1 MKNVLITGTSSGL
14 GEALAKQF
22 FKNNYN
28 VYGISRS
35 QTNTT
40 LTRSELCDFS
50 ALNSIE
56 GRLEKLTKGVDC
68 FDYVFLNA
76 GILGDLKPISKITI
90 DEYRNIFNIN
100 VWSNKIILDY
110 LLSKHKINNVI
121 GVSSG
126 AATKTYFGWSLYC
139 CSKAAFKQLLS
150 SYKDEYTSV
159 RFLSL
164 SPGLVK
170 SKMQDEIYEYDESK
184 IPSVKKFKNAY
195 SNMQSPKECAE
206 NIYNNI
212 EPIFETE
219 SMCFDLRDL

>member
-35 QTNTT
+35 QTNIM
-40 LTRSELCDFS
+40 LTKSEICDFS
-50 ALNSIE
+50 VLNSIE
-56 GRLEKLTKGVDC
+56 ECLEKLINDVDC
-68 FDYVFLNA
+68 FDYIFLNS
-76 GILGDLKPISKITI
+76 GILGELKPISKITV
-90 DEYRNIFNIN
+90 DEYQNIFDIN

-121 GVSSG
+121 GMSSG

-150 SYKDEYTSV
+150 SYKDEYTLV

-170 SKMQDEIYEYDESK
+170 SKMQDEIYKYDESK
-184 IPSVKKFKNAY
+184 MPSVKKFKSAY
-195 SNMQSPKECAE
+195 ANMQSPKECAE

-212 EPIFETE
+212 ELIFKTE
-219 SMCFDLRDL
+219 SMSFDLRDL